1 MRYAFGNCVLDTAR
15 RELHRDGA
23 LVPLEPKGYQVL
35 LSGNTLMC
43 LVTCY
48 FIVKLRRRSRAGAD
62 TSRTPQPT
70 PAGAFQ
76 RVRRLSAAHASG
88 RGLLPRIPLLA
99 AVFILL
105 TGGTALADAAFLATP
120 TRLDFGEVP
129 IGVTSPEQ
137 TVTITN
143 VSAAPLIVHMTG
155 GTTRDPS
162 FTGVQNCAGV
172 TLAPGQSCQSFFTF
186 KPLAPGPVADTAPLT
201 LQGVP
206 PSGGNPTPE
215 QTFAIDVSGIGLAP
229 GATPTRALLI
239 TPTRFD
245 FGEVQIGK
253 TSPTQA
259 VVITNVSASPVVLT
273 QLAGGG
279 TNLFDATQDCAN
291 VTLAPD
297 QSCHFFYAFTPG
309 ALGPVT
315 ETTLITANGR
325 NVEVELAGTGI
336 EASAAAL
343 PFATFNVLV
352 AEARPPRKT
361 FSVSVLLSL
370 GADSNGIDPTT
381 EAVTLVAGQFSM
393 TIPPGSFRR
402 LRNGALVFT
411 SRALSA
417 AIRPLGGS
425 LLVFSSLVNG
435 ASPGAGPAD
444 VSLTMGDDGGNTAS
458 VEPIVVGQ

>member
-1 MRYAFGNCVLDTAR
+1 
-15 RELHRDGA
+15 
-23 LVPLEPKGYQVL
+23 
-35 LSGNTLMC
+35 
-43 LVTCY
+43 
-48 FIVKLRRRSRAGAD
+48 
-62 TSRTPQPT
+62 
-70 PAGAFQ
+70 
-76 RVRRLSAAHASG
+76 
-88 RGLLPRIPLLA
+88 
-99 AVFILL
+99 
-105 TGGTALADAAFLATP
+105 
-120 TRLDFGEVP
+120 
-129 IGVTSPEQ
+129 
-137 TVTITN
+137 
-143 VSAAPLIVHMTG
+143 
-155 GTTRDPS
+155 
-162 FTGVQNCAGV
+162 
-172 TLAPGQSCQSFFTF
+172 
-186 KPLAPGPVADTAPLT
+186 
-201 LQGVP
+201 VP

-229 GATPTRALLI
+229 GATPTHALLI

-279 TNLFDATQDCAN
+279 ANLFDATQDCAN

-297 QSCHFFYAFTPG
+297 QSCHFLYAFTPG

-315 ETTLITANGR
+315 ETTLITANGQ

-352 AEARPPRKT
+352 VEARPPRKT

-370 GADSNGIDPTT
+370 GAGSNGIDPTT

-393 TIPPGSFRR
+393 TIPPDSFRR
-402 LRNGALVFT
+402 LRNGTLVFT
-411 SRALSA
+411 SQALSV

-425 LLVFSSLVNG
+425 QFVFSSLVND
-435 ASPGAGPAD
+435 ASPGAGPVD
-444 VSLTMGDDGGNTAS
+444 VSLTIGDDGGNTAS
-458 VEPIVVGQ
+458 VEPIVVGR